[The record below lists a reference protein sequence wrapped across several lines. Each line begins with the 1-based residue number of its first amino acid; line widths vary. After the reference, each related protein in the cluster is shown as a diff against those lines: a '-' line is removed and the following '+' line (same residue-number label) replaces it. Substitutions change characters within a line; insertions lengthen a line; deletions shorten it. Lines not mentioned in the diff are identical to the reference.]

1 MYTTKVTAT
10 GGRNGRVTSED
21 GILDFSIKIPK
32 EMGGPG
38 GEYTNPEQ
46 LFAAGY
52 AACFD
57 SALQFVI
64 LKEGLKQ
71 KETSVEAEVSLHRK
85 GLEFDLSV
93 KLTVRISDVD
103 LDTAKMLTSIAHAT
117 CPYSKATKGNIN
129 VELEVIDFV
138 SQEVQT
144 ED

>member
-10 GGRNGRVTSED
+10 GGRNGRVKSKD
-21 GILDFSIKIPK
+21 GILDLAIKIPK

-38 GEYTNPEQ
+38 GAYTNPEQ

-57 SALQFVI
+57 SALQLVI

-71 KETSVEAEVSLHRK
+71 KETSVEAAVSLNRH

-93 KLTVRISDVD
+93 KLTVGIDDVD
-103 LDTAKMLTSIAHAT
+103 LETAKMLTSITHAT
-117 CPYSKATKGNIN
+117 CPYSKATKGNIK
-129 VELEVIDFV
+129 VELEVADFV
-138 SQEVQT
+138 SPEI
-144 ED
+144 

>member
-10 GGRNGRVTSED
+10 GGRNGRVKSKD
-21 GILDFSIKIPK
+21 GILDLAIKIPK

-38 GEYTNPEQ
+38 GAYTNPEQ

-57 SALQFVI
+57 SALQLVI

-71 KETSVEAEVSLHRK
+71 KETSVEAAVSLNRH

-93 KLTVRISDVD
+93 KLTVGIDDVD
-103 LDTAKMLTSIAHAT
+103 LETAKMLTSIAHAT
-117 CPYSKATKGNIN
+117 CPYSKATKGNIK
-129 VELEVIDFV
+129 VELEVADFV
-138 SQEVQT
+138 SPEI
-144 ED
+144 

>member
-10 GGRNGRVTSED
+10 GGRNGRVKSED
-21 GILDFSIKIPK
+21 GVLDLTIKIPK

-38 GEYTNPEQ
+38 GEHTNPEQ

-52 AACFD
+52 TACFD
-57 SALQFVI
+57 SALQLVI

-71 KETSVEAEVSLHRK
+71 KETSVEAEVTLHRK

-93 KLTVRISDVD
+93 KLIVRISDVD

-117 CPYSKATKGNIN
+117 CPYSKATKGNIE
-129 VELEVIDFV
+129 VKLEVADFV
-138 SQEVQT
+138 SPEVQT
-144 ED
+144 EN

>member
-38 GEYTNPEQ
+38 GAHTNPEQ

-93 KLTVRISDVD
+93 KLTVRISEVD

-129 VELEVIDFV
+129 VELEVVDFV
-138 SQEVQT
+138 SQEV
-144 ED
+144 